1 MKKTQSRRSRYAPK
15 NIGPILSPL
24 FLALL
29 LLTIGCSERVEGNYV
44 KKDGGIDIYC
54 PDKVTDIEGNQY
66 ETVQIGDQCWMAE
79 NLKTERYG
87 DGSIIKETW
96 VVDGDEANEDK
107 LGRLYNWYAVSNPA
121 GICPIDWR
129 VASDD
134 DYKRLEFAVGM
145 DPRTANET
153 GWRKTGNE
161 SRKLKKYDNAYSW
174 TEDEKQSVNSS
185 GFSAIASGARAEVL
199 GIALDGA
206 GLYGDFWTASEYN
219 EEKAWNRTFVWIALH
234 PGSDEIYRGQVSKE
248 WAFAVRCIKD

>member
-1 MKKTQSRRSRYAPK
+1 MKTQKQYKPK
-15 NIGPILSPL
+15 LIGTICN
-24 FLALL
+24 AVLL
-29 LLTIGCSERVEGNYV
+29 LLLLSIFGCAERVEGNYV
-44 KKDGGIDIYC
+44 KKDAGIDIYC

-66 ETVQIGDQCWMAE
+66 ATARIGDQCWMAE

-96 VVDGDEANEDK
+96 VVDGDEANEDR
-107 LGRLYNWYAVSNPA
+107 LGRLYNWHVVSNPA
-121 GICPIDWR
+121 GLCPIDWR

-145 DPRTANET
+145 DPQTADET

-174 TEDEKQSVNSS
+174 TEDEKQAVNSS
-185 GFSAIASGARAEVL
+185 GFSAIASGARSEVL

-234 PGSDEIYRGQVSKE
+234 PGSDEIYRGQVSKD